1 MMMEHRRIL
10 VLYASQTGNAQ
21 DVAERIGR
29 EALRRHYH
37 PVVLSLSSYEPHW
50 LPNENMV
57 IFVTSTTGQGDPPD
71 AFKSFWKFMLQRS
84 LTNKWL
90 EGVQYGLFGLGDS
103 GYQKYNVVAKK
114 LDRRLLDLGAKFIV
128 LKGLGDDQHPLGYE
142 AALDPWLDSLWL
154 ALGEH
159 IPFPSG
165 FSDVETENACL
176 NQLDPPKYRII
187 YYPNETSRL
196 YGASADFHINLRDI
210 WDEHEKA
217 RTMVESASGP
227 LPVSLVCGSESYGH
241 VRHQPIFSR
250 VLCNV
255 RLTEEDHEQDVR
267 HIEFDLRGSGVQY
280 SPGDV
285 IGMMPIQNAKTVE
298 DFLKRCD
305 LDPDVFVSVEST
317 GMVFPSS
324 GGNNVN
330 IGEMSPVRIRSF
342 VESVMD
348 VDSASP
354 RRYLFEV
361 MSHFAKAEHEK
372 ERLQYFSSPEGR
384 DDLYRYNQRER
395 RTLLEILQ
403 DFPSVQLPLEWLLQ
417 LAPRL
422 QPRYFSI
429 SSSLKLHP
437 NEAHI
442 TVAVVSWITP
452 YKRKK
457 TGLCSSWLS
466 RLQPKQD
473 VIPIWMTRGTF
484 KHPPASVP
492 LILVGPGT
500 GCAPFHA
507 FVEERVAIAAT
518 EPVAPVLFFFG
529 CRKQAKDYLY
539 KEFWL
544 SCTKEDGIMSDK
556 MGGGFVVAF
565 SRDQPH
571 KIYVQHKILEE
582 REKIWNLLSSG
593 GSVFVAGSANK
604 MPEDVASAFKDVILR
619 EKKCSEVSAA
629 SFMKQFERLGRY
641 NVEVWS

>member
-1 MMMEHRRIL
+1 MMELCRIL
-10 VLYASQTGNAQ
+10 VLYASQTGNAH

-37 PVVLSLSSYEPHW
+37 PVVLSMNCYHPHQ

-57 IFVTSTTGQGDPPD
+57 VFVTSTTGQGDPPD
-71 AFKSFWKFMLQRS
+71 TFKGFWKLMLQRS

-103 GYQKYNVVAKK
+103 GYQKYNIVAKK
-114 LDRRLLDLGAKFIV
+114 LDRRLLDLGAKHIV
-128 LKGLGDDQHPLGYE
+128 PKGLGDDQHPLGYE
-142 AALDPWLDSLWL
+142 AALDPWLVSLWL
-154 ALGEH
+154 AFREH
-159 IPFPSG
+159 IPLPSG
-165 FSDVETENACL
+165 LSDAETEDTGR
-176 NQLDPPKYRII
+176 NQLDPPKYRIL
-187 YYPNETSRL
+187 YHPNDCSRL
-196 YGASADFHINLRDI
+196 NGASADFHINLRDV

-217 RTMVESASGP
+217 CRMVESASGP
-227 LPVSLVCGSESYGH
+227 LPFTLVSGGESYGH
-241 VRHQPIFSR
+241 VQHQPIFSQ
-250 VLCNV
+250 VLRNV

-285 IGMMPIQNAKTVE
+285 IGMMPIQNAKAVE

-305 LDPDVFVSVEST
+305 LDPDAFVSVEAT
-317 GMVFPSS
+317 GTFFPPTR
-324 GGNNVN
+324 GNNVN
-330 IGEMSPVRIRSF
+330 IGEISLVRIRAF
-342 VESVMD
+342 VEFVMD

-395 RTLLEILQ
+395 RTFLEVLQ

-442 TVAVVSWITP
+442 TVAVVSWNTP

-457 TGLCSSWLS
+457 LGLCSSWLS
-466 RLQPKQD
+466 RLEPKQD

-484 KHPPASVP
+484 KQPPASVP

-500 GCAPFHA
+500 GCAPFRA

-518 EPVAPVLFFFG
+518 EPVAPVLVFFG
-529 CRKQAKDYLY
+529 CRKQAKDFLY
-539 KEFWL
+539 KDFWV
-544 SCTKEDGIMSDK
+544 SCTKGNDIMSDK

-582 REKIWNLLSSG
+582 SEKTWRLLSAG

-604 MPEDVASAFKDVILR
+604 MPEDVASAFKDVVLK
-619 EKKCSEVSAA
+619 EKKCSEDSAA
-629 SFMKQFERLGRY
+629 LFIKQLERLGRY